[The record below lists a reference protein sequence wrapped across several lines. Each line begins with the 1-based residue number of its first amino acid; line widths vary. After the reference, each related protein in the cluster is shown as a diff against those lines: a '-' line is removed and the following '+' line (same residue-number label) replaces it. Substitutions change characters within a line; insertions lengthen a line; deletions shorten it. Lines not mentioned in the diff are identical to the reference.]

1 MPRSRSRKKTQAQT
15 QAVPR
20 RRVAV
25 QDDDGWTHIT
35 NTRRVATTTATTA
48 PTTDQ
53 LIPAEIP
60 DGLTLSQLRAQFD
73 AHQEKWLASQTW
85 KAITASPIAS
95 SIASSNNN
103 TTTTRIDKFVCIAL
117 GSPSGFL
124 RGGLVDRRAVS
135 LFQLAAFISLIDLLS
150 PNTRTER
157 ACRCYA
163 QDPVFNRLDAE
174 LLASLGVEV
183 VRREAFGMV
192 DEQTVVFGP
201 GMERRHLVEV
211 LARRPV
217 VFFGGP
223 LETSDEVLEEYS
235 KNQSVRLPEFE
246 PNTASFWGT
255 SVFWR
260 SFGRT

>member
-1 MPRSRSRKKTQAQT
+1 MPRKKTKSQT

-35 NTRRVATTTATTA
+35 NTRRVATTTRTTARTTATTTA
-48 PTTDQ
+48 TTDQ
-53 LIPAEIP
+53 LIPAEMP

-85 KAITASPIAS
+85 KAIAASPIAS
-95 SIASSNNN
+95 SVGSSKDNS
-103 TTTTRIDKFVCIAL
+103 KFICIAL

-150 PNTRTER
+150 PNTRT
-157 ACRCYA
+157 
-163 QDPVFNRLDAE
+163 LDVE

-211 LARRPV
+211 LARRPA

-223 LETSDEVLEEYS
+223 LETSTDEVLEEYS

-246 PNTASFWGT
+246 PNTAPFWGT

-260 SFGRT
+260 SLVEHDMT

>member
-150 PNTRTER
+150 PNTRT
-157 ACRCYA
+157 YL
-163 QDPVFNRLDAE
+163 F
-174 LLASLGVEV
+174 
-183 VRREAFGMV
+183 
-192 DEQTVVFGP
+192 
-201 GMERRHLVEV
+201 
-211 LARRPV
+211 
-217 VFFGGP
+217 
-223 LETSDEVLEEYS
+223 
-235 KNQSVRLPEFE
+235 LPRILSCFR
-246 PNTASFWGT
+246 NKKQKAIIILK
-255 SVFWR
+255 
-260 SFGRT
+260 